1 MVSRRPLRGPAPG
14 AASRR
19 SRRWA
24 AVREGTRCGTVGRAR
39 DGPRG
44 RPHQLVAPGPRPDAH
59 PGQPQAAGRRPPRRR
74 PRLPPPRQVRQ
85 HPGQPEAR
93 HRCRRL
99 LVIGGGGG
107 VATMPWRALRVLLE
121 WFLENSC
128 IAALLHCCIPPFGHA
143 CSGDRARACGRPNAV
158 PPTRE
163 VDFFFFPRGGRRGM
177 NWMEVPSAPGRALL
191 ELSLASSSPQAV
203 APCEPPRPSIHR
215 TASRGHARPGVG
227 ASRRARGA
235 PWRAGTHNT

>member
-1 MVSRRPLRGPAPG
+1 MRDCGTGPGRAPRAAAPAGCPRPTSRRPSG
-14 AASRR
+14 AASGRR
-19 SRRWA
+19 ASPAPPPAAASAPPAGSAAPRAAGSPPSLPAASGDRGGRW
-24 AVREGTRCGTVGRAR
+24 CGNNAMESIES
-39 DGPRG
+39 
-44 RPHQLVAPGPRPDAH
+44 APGVV
-59 PGQPQAAGRRPPRRR
+59 PGK
-74 PRLPPPRQVRQ
+74 
-85 HPGQPEAR
+85 
-93 HRCRRL
+93 
-99 LVIGGGGG
+99 
-107 VATMPWRALRVLLE
+107 
-121 WFLENSC
+121 FLHSCIPAFLHCC